1 MRQVVSLELKKAFR
15 TKGVLYCTDGWIVDQ
30 SVPYSVDLQ
39 KCVRSE

>member
-15 TKGVLYCTDGWIVDQ
+15 TKGFYIALIVDQ